1 MEKQQGSRMG
11 AALEKLHSFRLGVME
26 KQKSFRMDKQRSF
39 RLGGGQQSFKERKN
53 KESPG
58 KRGDTEL
65 HLAARAGN
73 AAHIRKIVSE
83 CSSESE
89 LKDLVCKQN
98 QDGETALY
106 VAAEMGHV
114 AAVPEILKV
123 SDVQSAAIKAHNSYD
138 AFHIAAKQGH
148 LEVLKDLLHSFPAL
162 AMTTNSLNSTALDT
176 AATQGHIEIVNL
188 LLETD
193 ASLAKIARN
202 NGKTVLHSA
211 ARMGHVEV
219 VKSLLDQ
226 DPSIGLRTDKKG
238 QTAFHMAVKGQNV
251 EMVLELLKPD
261 VSIINLE
268 DSKGNRPLHIATRK
282 GNPKILQALLSV
294 GGIDINAV
302 NKAGETALSIAEK
315 FANEEIASILREFGA
330 VVAKEP
336 ANSMTAAKQLK
347 KTVSDIKHDVQSQL
361 KQTRQTEMK
370 VQKIKKRLQKLHIG
384 GLNNAINSNTVVA
397 VLIAT
402 VAFAAIFQLPGQYV
416 DLPQDGYSPGQAYI
430 ARNAAFII
438 FLVFDSLALFISLA
452 VVVVQTSLIVVEQKA
467 KRRMVFVMNKLM
479 WLACLFISVSFI
491 SLTYVVVGRHEWWLA
506 WATMAIGTTIML
518 TTLGSMCYCVIVH
531 RIEANNLRN
540 IRRNSG
546 SRSRSWSLSVVSDS
560 ELLNSEYKKMYA
572 L

>member
-11 AALEKLHSFRLGVME
+11 AALEKLQSFRLGVME
-26 KQKSFRMDKQRSF
+26 KQKSFR
-39 RLGGGQQSFKERKN
+39 LGAGQQSFKERKN

-73 AAHIRKIVSE
+73 AVHIRKIVSE

-106 VAAEMGHV
+106 VAAEMGHL
-114 AAVPEILKV
+114 AAVREILKV
-123 SDVQSAAIKAHNSYD
+123 SDVQSAAIKANNSYD

-148 LEVLKDLLHSFPAL
+148 LGEQLSISAEHFIV
-162 AMTTNSLNSTALDT
+162 TA
-176 AATQGHIEIVNL
+176 
-188 LLETD
+188 
-193 ASLAKIARN
+193 
-202 NGKTVLHSA
+202 
-211 ARMGHVEV
+211 
-219 VKSLLDQ
+219 
-226 DPSIGLRTDKKG
+226 
-238 QTAFHMAVKGQNV
+238 
-251 EMVLELLKPD
+251 
-261 VSIINLE
+261 
-268 DSKGNRPLHIATRK
+268 
-282 GNPKILQALLSV
+282 ALLSV

-416 DLPQDGYSPGQAYI
+416 EVPPQDGYSPGQAYI

-506 WATMAIGTTIML
+506 WTTMAIGTTIML

-531 RIEANNLRN
+531 RIEANNMRN